1 MGTNFI
7 FYTEMNSKR
16 YDQIQSQ
23 FKNRF
28 QGFPVWSG
36 KGWIKHN
43 YVDKKL
49 KFLPDRNPF
58 DYMWVELVRGTS
70 ESMIPCQE
78 EKELYGLQTILV
90 NGDFMDVLKD
100 FGLKLKAE
108 GIEDLTRYLETP
120 EFTWTAAKWYLP
132 AYEHT
137 ATIERILES
146 MGEKVS

>member
-58 DYMWVELVRGTS
+58 DYMWVELVRGTN

-78 EKELYGLQTILV
+78 EKELWSSNYSCKWRFYGC
-90 NGDFMDVLKD
+90 F
-100 FGLKLKAE
+100 
-108 GIEDLTRYLETP
+108 
-120 EFTWTAAKWYLP
+120 
-132 AYEHT
+132 
-137 ATIERILES
+137 ERFWS
-146 MGEKVS
+146 